1 MTHNNN
7 NNNNNKQ
14 QLSIYGNFI
23 SFSTRN
29 IAEIFVCPM
38 RKVYHAHQV
47 KSFDTKR
54 HEDV

>member
-1 MTHNNN
+1 MTHN

-29 IAEIFVCPM
+29 IAEIFVSPM